1 MAIRQRDITLGIL
14 LFFSL
19 TTLSDGL
26 PFPNPEEIPHYEI
39 ALDVD
44 FAGGTFSGVE
54 RIKFVNATGE
64 KLDEVFF
71 RLYPNASALYGDG
84 LLSVEE
90 VLVEGDVV
98 ETSTS
103 MGETILMVALPSP
116 LEDAETISL
125 ELRFNG
131 RPAVW
136 GSPGGTSSHVGYG
149 IYAAS
154 GRTMTLASF
163 YPILAVY
170 DEEGWNIDPVY
181 EIGDPVFSTIA
192 TYSVSVTTEP
202 GLAILTS
209 GRLMN
214 QELNGERCSYQ
225 FAGEGMRDF
234 IITLGEGYTQCIEH
248 VGAVALRT
256 SFFPE
261 HAQAGQI
268 AMTHAKA
275 AITLYEQLFGPF
287 AYNELDLVEVP
298 LERTAGVEYPG
309 LILIA
314 EGYSDNPHDRFFDII
329 VSHEAAHQW
338 FYAVVGNDV
347 IEEPWLD
354 EAFATFASL
363 LFLEETCGVKVAR
376 TTIAD
381 WQASYRSTCARH
393 PELSVTSPLYR
404 FPDSAT
410 YNAFVYYGGALF
422 LDEVRRTIGDTAF
435 FAALSAY
442 YHDLAFQV
450 ACAFDLLWHLEEAC
464 ACDLSEVFSSYLNPQ
479 EKN

>member
-1 MAIRQRDITLGIL
+1 MKIRQQGITLGIL

-19 TTLSDGL
+19 TALSDGL
-26 PFPNPEEIPHYEI
+26 PLLNPEEIPHYDI

-44 FAGGTFSGVE
+44 FAGGTFSGIE
-54 RIKFVNATGE
+54 RIEFVNTTGE

-71 RLYPNASALYGDG
+71 RLYPNASAIYGDG

-90 VLVEGDVV
+90 VLVNGDVV
-98 ETSTS
+98 ATSTS
-103 MGETILMVALPSP
+103 IGETILMVALPSP
-116 LEDAETISL
+116 LEDRGAISL
-125 ELRFNG
+125 ELWFNG

-136 GSPGGTSSHVGYG
+136 SSLEGTSSHVGYG
-149 IYAAS
+149 IYATSA
-154 GRTMTLASF
+154 RTMTLASF

-192 TYSVSVTTEP
+192 TYAVSVTTEP
-202 GLAILTS
+202 GLTILTS
-209 GRLMN
+209 GRLTD
-214 QELNGERCSYQ
+214 QGLNGERCSYQ
-225 FAGEGMRDF
+225 FAGDGMRDF
-234 IITLGEGYTQCIEH
+234 IITLGKGYVQRIEH
-248 VGAVALRT
+248 IGAVALRT

-268 AMTHAKA
+268 AMARAKA
-275 AITLYEQLFGPF
+275 AITLYAQLFGPF

-298 LERTAGVEYPG
+298 LERAAGVEYPG
-309 LILIA
+309 LILIS
-314 EGYSDNPHDRFFDII
+314 EGYSNNPYDRFFDII
-329 VSHEAAHQW
+329 VSHETAHQW

-363 LFLEETCGVKVAR
+363 LFLKETCGVKVAR
-376 TTIAD
+376 MTIAD
-381 WQASYRSTCARH
+381 WQASYRSACTCH
-393 PELSVTSPLYR
+393 PEISVTSPLYR

-435 FAALSAY
+435 FTALSAY

-450 ACAFDLLWHLEEAC
+450 ACASDLLTHLEAAC

>member
-1 MAIRQRDITLGIL
+1 MKIRQRDITLGIL
-14 LFFSL
+14 FFFSL
-19 TTLSDGL
+19 TALSNGL
-26 PFPNPEEIPHYEI
+26 PLPNPEEIPHYEI
-39 ALDVD
+39 VLDVD

-54 RIKFVNATGE
+54 RIEFVNTTGE

-71 RLYPNASALYGDG
+71 RLYPNASAIYGDG

-116 LEDAETISL
+116 LEDRGTISL

-154 GRTMTLASF
+154 ARTMTLASF

-202 GLAILTS
+202 GLTILTS
-209 GRLMN
+209 GRLTD
-214 QELNGERCSYQ
+214 QELNEEQCSYR
-225 FAGEGMRDF
+225 FAGDGMRDF
-234 IITLGEGYTQCIEH
+234 IITLGKGYTQRIEH
-248 VGAVALRT
+248 VGAAVLRT

-268 AMTHAKA
+268 AMAHAKA
-275 AITLYEQLFGPF
+275 AITLYEELFGPF

-298 LERTAGVEYPG
+298 LERAAGVEYPG

-314 EGYSDNPHDRFFDII
+314 EGYSDNPYDRFFDII
-329 VSHEAAHQW
+329 VSHETAHQW

-363 LFLEETCGVKVAR
+363 LFLEETCGVKVTR
-376 TTIAD
+376 MTIAD
-381 WQASYRSTCARH
+381 WQASYRSACACH
-393 PELSVTSPLYR
+393 PEISVTSPLYR

-450 ACAFDLLWHLEEAC
+450 AHAFDLLTHLEEAC